1 MSTID
6 IRRSHTLALDEA
18 RKRAEELAKAMQTKF
33 DLNWRWDGDRIV
45 FDAPRG
51 AAKGTKG
58 SVHVGDSDVRVE
70 IDLPFLLRMLKA
82 TVESKVQEKLGQL
95 L

>member
-6 IRRSHTLALDEA
+6 IRRSHTLSRDEA
-18 RKRAEELAKAMQTKF
+18 RKRAEDLARTMETKF

-58 SVHVGDSDVRVE
+58 SVQVGDSDVRVE

>member
-6 IRRSHTLALDEA
+6 ISRNHTLSRDEA
-18 RKRAEELAKAMQTKF
+18 RKRAEDLAKSMQTKF
-33 DLNWRWDGDRIV
+33 DLSWRWDGDRIV
-45 FDAPRG
+45 FEAPRG

-58 SVHVGDSDVRVE
+58 SVDVGDTDVRVQ
-70 IDLPFLLRMLKA
+70 IDLPFLLRMLKS

>member
-1 MSTID
+1 MATID
-6 IRRSHTLALDEA
+6 VRRAHTLSKEEA
-18 RKRAEELAKAMQTKF
+18 RKRAEDFARNMQQRFELE
-33 DLNWRWDGDRIV
+33 WRWEGDRIV

-58 SVHVGDSDVRVE
+58 SVDVGEKDVRVQ
-70 IDLPFLLRMLKA
+70 IDLPFLLRMLKG
-82 TVESKVQEKLGQL
+82 TVESKVHEKLEKL

>member
-6 IRRSHTLALDEA
+6 IRRSHTLSRDEA
-18 RKRAEELAKAMQTKF
+18 RKRAEELALSMATRF
-33 DLNWRWDGDRIV
+33 ELSWRWDGDRIV

-51 AAKGTKG
+51 AAKGTRG
-58 SVHVGDSDVRVE
+58 TVHVGDTDVRVE
-70 IDLPFLLRMLKA
+70 IDLPFLLRMLKT
-82 TVESKVQEKLGQL
+82 TVESKVQEKLNQL

>member
-6 IRRSHTLALDEA
+6 IRRSHTLSRDEA
-18 RKRAEELAKAMQTKF
+18 RKRAEDLARTMETKF
-33 DLNWRWDGDRIV
+33 DLIWRWDGDRIV

-58 SVHVGDSDVRVE
+58 SVHVGDADVRVE
-70 IDLPFLLRMLKA
+70 IDLPFLLRMLKT

>member
-6 IRRSHTLALDEA
+6 IRRDHTLSRDEA
-18 RKRAEELAKAMQTKF
+18 RRRAEELARTMEEKF
-33 DLNWRWDGDRIV
+33 ALVWRWDGDRIV
-45 FDAPRG
+45 FDAPHG

-58 SVHVGDSDVRVE
+58 SVDVGERDVRVQ
-70 IDLPFLLRMLKA
+70 IDLPFLLRMLKS
-82 TVESKVQEKLGQL
+82 TVETKVQDKLSQL